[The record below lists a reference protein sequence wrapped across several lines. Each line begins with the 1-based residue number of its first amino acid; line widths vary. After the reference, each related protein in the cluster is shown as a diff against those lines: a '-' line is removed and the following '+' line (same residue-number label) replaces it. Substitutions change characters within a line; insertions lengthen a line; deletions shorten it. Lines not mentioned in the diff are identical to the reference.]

1 MARARALI
9 GPRERKLWPIR
20 IGFALCSLAV
30 LVVAVATLLPFVW
43 MLLTS
48 LRPAND
54 LFQFPAHWLP
64 SRWDFSSYEQ
74 ALIRLPL
81 LLYLSN
87 TLVICTAVVAGQ
99 LMFSALAAYAL
110 ARLRPRFSGLWSLAF
125 AATLMVP
132 VEALVVPLYLQLR
145 SFPTGATGFGLNLLN
160 TPWALILPGLV
171 SAFNIFVLRSF
182 FKRLPGEILDSALL
196 DGCSEWGTFF
206 RFVLPLTRPI
216 LVVLGIFGFIA
227 TWNGFFW
234 PLVALSDPAHYTLM
248 LGVQKMLETG
258 EPWNIVM
265 AAVTLT
271 TLPTVILFLALQRWI
286 SKGLAFNGLYQ

>member
-1 MARARALI
+1 MARALI
-9 GPRERKLWPIR
+9 GHREWRDPAIR
-20 IGFALCSLAV
+20 SGYWIAGALVALLA
-30 LVVAVATLLPFVW
+30 AVTLLPFVW

-48 LRPAND
+48 LRPADD
-54 LFQFPAHWLP
+54 LFQFPARWLP
-64 SRWDFSSYEQ
+64 SRWDLSSYSN
-74 ALIRLPL
+74 ALGRLPL
-81 LLYLSN
+81 LRYLSN
-87 TLVICTAVVAGQ
+87 TLVICLAVVGGQ
-99 LMFSALAAYAL
+99 LALSALAAYAL
-110 ARLRPRFSGLWSLAF
+110 ARLKPRGAGLWSLAF

-132 VEALVVPLYLQLR
+132 MEALVVPLYLQLR
-145 SFPTGATGFGLNLLN
+145 AFPTGQTGYGLNLLN

-182 FKRLPGEILDSALL
+182 FARLPGEILDSARL

-234 PLVALSDPAHYTLM
+234 PLVALSDPAQYTLM

-271 TLPTVILFLALQRWI
+271 TLPTVLLFLALQRWI
-286 SKGLAFNGLYQ
+286 SKGLAFSGLYQ

>member
-1 MARARALI
+1 MARALI
-9 GPRERKLWPIR
+9 GPRERKDPSIR
-20 IGFALCSLAV
+20 AGYWAVSAVAALL
-30 LVVAVATLLPFVW
+30 AVATLLPFVW

-48 LRPAND
+48 LRPADD
-54 LFQFPAHWLP
+54 LFQFPARWLP
-64 SRWDFSSYEQ
+64 SRWDFSSYGQ
-74 ALIRLPL
+74 ALGRLPL
-81 LLYLSN
+81 LHYLSN
-87 TLVICTAVVAGQ
+87 TLIICLAVVVGQ
-99 LMFSALAAYAL
+99 LVLSALAAYAL
-110 ARLRPRFSGLWSLAF
+110 ARLKPRFAALWSLAF

-132 VEALVVPLYLQLR
+132 MEALVVPLYLQLR
-145 SFPTGATGFGLNLLN
+145 AFPTGQTGYGLNLLN

-182 FKRLPGEILDSALL
+182 FARLPGEILDSARL

-234 PLVALSDPAHYTLM
+234 PLVALSDPAQYTLM

-271 TLPTVILFLALQRWI
+271 TLPTVLLFLALQRWI
-286 SKGLAFNGLYQ
+286 TRGLAFSGLYQ

>member
-1 MARARALI
+1 MARALI
-9 GPRERKLWPIR
+9 GPREWKQKQTVW
-20 IGFALCSLAV
+20 GFGL
-30 LVVAVATLLPFVW
+30 ATLLVVLAAIATLAPFVW

-48 LRPAND
+48 VRPSDD
-54 LFQFPAHWLP
+54 LFQFPANWIP
-64 SRWDFSSYEQ
+64 SRIDFSSYSQ
-74 ALIRLPL
+74 ALVRLPL
-81 LLYLSN
+81 LHYLSN
-87 TLVICTAVVAGQ
+87 TIIICLAVVAGQ
-99 LMFSALAAYAL
+99 LSLSALAAYAL
-110 ARLRPRFSGLWSLAF
+110 ARLKPKFAALWSLAF

-132 VEALVVPLYLQLR
+132 MEALVVPLYLQLR
-145 SFPTGATGFGLNLLN
+145 SFPTGEAGLGVNLLN

-182 FKRLPGEILDSALL
+182 FKRLPGEILDSARL

-234 PLVALSDPAHYTLM
+234 PLVALSDPAQYTLM

-258 EPWNIVM
+258 EPWNVVM

-271 TLPTVILFLALQRWI
+271 TLPTVLLFLALQRWI
-286 SKGLAFNGLYQ
+286 TKGLAFSGLYQ

>member
-1 MARARALI
+1 MARALI
-9 GPRERKLWPIR
+9 GPREWKDRPTLLVFWGVSTIVTVL
-20 IGFALCSLAV
+20 ALL
-30 LVVAVATLLPFVW
+30 TLLPFVW

-48 LRPAND
+48 FRPADD
-54 LFQFPAHWLP
+54 LFQFPVRWLP
-64 SRWDFSSYEQ
+64 SHWDFSSYGQ
-74 ALIRLPL
+74 ALGRLPL
-81 LLYLSN
+81 LRYLSN
-87 TLVICTAVVAGQ
+87 TLVICVAVVIGQ
-99 LMFSALAAYAL
+99 LTLSALAAYAL
-110 ARLRPRFSGLWSLAF
+110 ARLKPRYAALWALAF

-132 VEALVVPLYLQLR
+132 VEALVVPLYLQMR
-145 SFPTGATGFGLNLLN
+145 SFPTGQSGWGINLLN

-182 FKRLPGEILDSALL
+182 FARLPGEILDSARL

-227 TWNGFFW
+227 AWNGFFW
-234 PLVALSDPAHYTLM
+234 PLVALSDPAQYTLM

-271 TLPTVILFLALQRWI
+271 TLPTVLLFLALQRWI
-286 SKGLAFNGLYQ
+286 TRGLAFSGLYQ

>member
-1 MARARALI
+1 MARALI
-9 GPRERKLWPIR
+9 GPREWRQKRVRL
-20 IGFALCSLAV
+20 GFGLSTLVVTSLAI
-30 LVVAVATLLPFVW
+30 ATLLPFAW

-48 LRPAND
+48 LRPATD
-54 LFQFPAHWLP
+54 LFQFPATWVP
-64 SRWDFSSYEQ
+64 SHIDLSSYEQ
-74 ALIRLPL
+74 ALVRLPL
-81 LLYLSN
+81 LRYLGN
-87 TLVICTAVVAGQ
+87 TLLVCGAVVIGQ
-99 LMFSALAAYAL
+99 LSLSAVAAYAL
-110 ARLRPRFSGLWSLAF
+110 ARLKPRFAGLWSLAF

-132 VEALVVPLYLQLR
+132 IEALVVPLYLQLR
-145 SFPTGATGFGLNLLN
+145 AFPTGQQGLGLNLLN
-160 TPWALILPGLV
+160 TPWALVLPGLV

-182 FKRLPGEILDSALL
+182 FKRLPTEILDSARL

-216 LVVLGIFGFIA
+216 LTVLGIFAFIA

-234 PLVALSDPAHYTLM
+234 PLVALSDPAQYTLM

-271 TLPTVILFLALQRWI
+271 TLPTLILFMLFQRWI
-286 SKGLAFNGLYQ
+286 SRGLAFSGLYQ

>member
-1 MARARALI
+1 MARALI
-9 GPRERKLWPIR
+9 GPRERRQNSVRL
-20 IGFALCSLAV
+20 GFGLATLLVIV
-30 LVVAVATLLPFVW
+30 LAVATLLPFAW

-48 LRPAND
+48 LRPSTD
-54 LFQFPAHWLP
+54 LFQFPASWMP
-64 SRWDFSSYEQ
+64 SRLDFSSYEQ
-74 ALIRLPL
+74 ALGRLPL
-81 LLYLSN
+81 LRYLFN
-87 TLVICTAVVAGQ
+87 TLLVCTAVVAGQ
-99 LMFSALAAYAL
+99 LSLSAVAAYAL
-110 ARLRPRFSGLWSLAF
+110 ARLKPRFAALWSLAF

-145 SFPTGATGFGLNLLN
+145 AFPTGQQGLGLNLLN
-160 TPWALILPGLV
+160 TPWALVLPGLV

-182 FKRLPGEILDSALL
+182 FKRLPSEILDSARL

-216 LVVLGIFGFIA
+216 LTVLGIFAFIA

-234 PLVALSDPAHYTLM
+234 PLVALSDPAQYTLM
-248 LGVQKMLETG
+248 LGLQKMLETG

-271 TLPTVILFLALQRWI
+271 TLPTVILFMLFQRWI
-286 SKGLAFNGLYQ
+286 SRGLAFSGLYQ

>member
-1 MARARALI
+1 MARALI
-9 GPRERKLWPIR
+9 GPREWKQKEVAL
-20 IGFALCSLAV
+20 GFGLGTA
-30 LVVAVATLLPFVW
+30 LVVLLAFATLLPFVW

-54 LFQFPAHWLP
+54 LFQFPVHWLP
-64 SRWDFSSYEQ
+64 SRWDLSSYEQ
-74 ALIRLPL
+74 ALGRLPL
-81 LLYLSN
+81 LRYLSN
-87 TLVICTAVVAGQ
+87 TLVVCLAVVVGQ
-99 LMFSALAAYAL
+99 LVLSALAAYAL
-110 ARLRPRFSGLWSLAF
+110 ARLKPRFVALWSLAF

-145 SFPTGATGFGLNLLN
+145 SFPTGAAGWGVNLLN
-160 TPWALILPGLV
+160 TPLALILPGLV

-182 FKRLPGEILDSALL
+182 FARLPGEILDSARI

-271 TLPTVILFLALQRWI
+271 TLPTVLLFLALQRWI
-286 SKGLAFNGLYQ
+286 TKGLAFSGLYQ

>member
-1 MARARALI
+1 MARALI
-9 GPRERKLWPIR
+9 GPREWKQKSVRL
-20 IGFALCSLAV
+20 GFSLATFLV
-30 LVVAVATLLPFVW
+30 LALAVATLLPFAW

-48 LRPAND
+48 LRPATD
-54 LFQFPAHWLP
+54 LFQFPASWVP
-64 SRWDFSSYEQ
+64 SRLDFSSYEQ
-74 ALIRLPL
+74 ALGRLPL
-81 LLYLSN
+81 LRYLLN
-87 TLVICTAVVAGQ
+87 TLLVCTAVVAGQ
-99 LMFSALAAYAL
+99 LSLSAVAAYAL
-110 ARLRPRFSGLWSLAF
+110 ARLKPRFAALWSLAF

-145 SFPTGATGFGLNLLN
+145 AFPTGQQGLGLNLLN
-160 TPWALILPGLV
+160 TPWALVLPGLV

-182 FKRLPGEILDSALL
+182 FKRLPSEILDSARL

-216 LVVLGIFGFIA
+216 LTVLGIFAFIA

-234 PLVALSDPAHYTLM
+234 PLVALSDPAQYTLM

-271 TLPTVILFLALQRWI
+271 TLPTVILFMLFQRWI
-286 SKGLAFNGLYQ
+286 SRGLAFSGLYQ